1 MDGTGVTERSALM
14 ATETETPAAKKPPK
28 SFEITID
35 RKPYEVSEKE
45 LTAAQVLGLAGRS
58 PAEYYLVEIR
68 GKKERIS
75 YKDKP
80 DAVVKLHAGSK
91 FITVSTGE
99 TPVS

>member
-1 MDGTGVTERSALM
+1 M
-14 ATETETPAAKKPPK
+14 ATETETPGAKRSSK

-35 RKPYEVSEKE
+35 GKPYDVSEKE
-45 LTAAQVLGLAGRS
+45 LTATQILGLTSKS

-68 GKKERIS
+68 GKKERRS
-75 YKDKP
+75 YKDTP
-80 DAVVKLHAGSK
+80 EAPVKLHPGSR

>member
-1 MDGTGVTERSALM
+1 M
-14 ATETETPAAKKPPK
+14 ATETEAPNAKKPPK
-28 SFEITID
+28 SFKITID
-35 RKPYEVSEKE
+35 GKPYQVAEKE
-45 LTAAQVLGLAGRS
+45 LTAAQILGLAGKT

-80 DAVVKLHAGSK
+80 NELVKLHAGSK

>member
-1 MDGTGVTERSALM
+1 MP
-14 ATETETPAAKKPPK
+14 TETETTAPKKPSK

-35 RKPYEVSEKE
+35 RKPYEVTEKE
-45 LTAAQVLGLAGRS
+45 LTATEILELAGKS

-68 GKKERIS
+68 GKKERVS

-80 DAVVKLHAGSK
+80 DAVVKLHPGSK

>member
-1 MDGTGVTERSALM
+1 M
-14 ATETETPAAKKPPK
+14 ATDTEKPDSKKPPK
-28 SFEITID
+28 TFEITID
-35 RKPYEVSEKE
+35 GKPFPVIEKE
-45 LTAAQVLGLAGRS
+45 STAAQILALAGKT

-75 YKDKP
+75 YKGKP
-80 DAVVKLHAGSK
+80 NELVKLHAGSK

>member
-1 MDGTGVTERSALM
+1 MEPSM
-14 ATETETPAAKKPPK
+14 ATETDAPNAKKPPK

-35 RKPYEVSEKE
+35 GPPYEVSEKE
-45 LTAAQVLGLAGRS
+45 LTAAQILGLAGKV

-68 GKKERIS
+68 GKKERTS
-75 YKDKP
+75 YKDDP
-80 DAVVKLHAGSK
+80 NSTVRLHPGSK

>member
-1 MDGTGVTERSALM
+1 M
-14 ATETETPAAKKPPK
+14 ATETEAPDARKPPK

-35 RKPYEVSEKE
+35 GQPYEVSEKE
-45 LTAAQVLGLAGRS
+45 LTAAQILGLAGK
-58 PAEYYLVEIR
+58 PPTEYYLVEIR

-75 YKDKP
+75 YKDDP
-80 DAVVKLHAGSK
+80 NVRVKLHPGSK